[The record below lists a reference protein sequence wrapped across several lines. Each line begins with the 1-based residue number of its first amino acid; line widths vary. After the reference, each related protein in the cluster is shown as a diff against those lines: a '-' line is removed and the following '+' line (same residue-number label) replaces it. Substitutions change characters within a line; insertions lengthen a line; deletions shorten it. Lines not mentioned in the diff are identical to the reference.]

1 MLKEAIDRVAELGV
15 SAAGIEI
22 RDLCNRKKLVRK
34 GNVFEVMTMDPPE
47 KRYEALDCDSF
58 VAMVNALA
66 ADPIVLIDGVA
77 VLALLDENEQEG
89 RVFLH
94 LSPSRAFKA
103 LDAIGSPTDQKKL
116 IAYLREEL
124 AGCIEPRFLA
134 VVRRLD
140 FARRNDGMAHVQ
152 HGRELLGKS
161 VEAAVQS
168 AEGEIPEVIVVTLP
182 AWTEI
187 GFDSTIQVRCAVS
200 VDPVNEK
207 ITVRPIGEEL
217 QGQLMAI
224 RDKLRAFLQ
233 NKFMDE
239 GADRLVVNGSC
250 KN

>member
-1 MLKEAIDRVAELGV
+1 MLKEAIDRIAELGV
-15 SAAGIEI
+15 SASGIEVK
-22 RDLCNRKKLVRK
+22 DLCGRKKLVRM
-34 GNVFEVMTMDPPE
+34 GSAFEMMKVDPPE

-58 VAMVNALA
+58 VSMVAALA
-66 ADPIVLIDGVA
+66 SDPIILIDGVA
-77 VLALLDENEQEG
+77 VLAVMDETEQEG
-89 RVFLH
+89 RIFLH
-94 LSPSRAFKA
+94 LLPSRAFKA
-103 LDAIGSPTDQKKL
+103 LEAIANPTDQKRL

-140 FARRNDGMAHVQ
+140 FARRNDGLAHIQ
-152 HGRELLGKS
+152 HGRESLGKS

-182 AWTEI
+182 AWTEL

-207 ITVRPIGEEL
+207 LTVRPIGEEL
-217 QGQLMAI
+217 QSQLQQL

-239 GADRLVVNGSC
+239 GEERLVVNGSC